1 MTDARSDV
9 RETLNPVMLEF
20 GATVYI
26 CQLFENSLCLLLA
39 LMSEQRL
46 PSAGQAFQASWDFHS
61 EKTLGGL
68 IAALKERIEL
78 PSDFESFLR
87 EGVDHRNA
95 IVHGYMTKNTPRFM
109 DPKGRLEVID
119 ELRGIRNNVRK
130 RDLAVCKL
138 LDALLAKY
146 GTSTET
152 LKRNADVL
160 WDALNLPIDPIS
172 H

>member
-1 MTDARSDV
+1 MTDARIHV
-9 RETLNPVMLEF
+9 RETLDPVMLEF

-26 CQLFENSLCLLLA
+26 WQLFENSLCLLLA

-68 IAALKERIEL
+68 VAALKGQIEFQ
-78 PSDFESFLR
+78 SDFESFLR
-87 EGVDHRNA
+87 EGVDQRNA
-95 IVHGYMTKNTPRFM
+95 VIHGYMTKNTPRFT
-109 DPKGRLEVID
+109 DPKGRLEVIE
-119 ELRGIRNNVRK
+119 ELRAIRNNVRK
-130 RDLAVCKL
+130 RDLAICKL
-138 LDALLAKY
+138 LDALLPKY
-146 GTSTET
+146 GTSTEA

-160 WDALNLPIDPIS
+160 WDALNSPTDSTS